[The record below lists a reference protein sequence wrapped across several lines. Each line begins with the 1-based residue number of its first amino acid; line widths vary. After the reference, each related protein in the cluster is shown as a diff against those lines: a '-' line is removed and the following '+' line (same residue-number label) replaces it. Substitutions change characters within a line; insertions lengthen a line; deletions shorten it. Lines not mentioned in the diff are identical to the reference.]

1 MTTRRP
7 KLRPVRPLAAPLAT
21 LALVGCAGLAAQQV
35 REDSV
40 AFNTAVAEA
49 MDRQMLLNI
58 VRIARNEPTQWVTVS
73 AINASTQYRAGV
85 DVAGGGL
92 VTPDVRGSGSVG
104 FTYSPT
110 LTFLPRQ
117 GEELS
122 QELMEPIPVSNVVDM
137 VAAGWPASWL
147 MLLTVDRCNELLSF
161 DVTTTFGIVADDVR
175 FGRMLEL
182 LDEAQ
187 RTQHVSLGHAQ
198 IPIIWN
204 EAPLPSDSATLSAV
218 AAARE
223 KGARLRKR
231 DDGTWD
237 YVSIEQ
243 VPVLTAYSG
252 FLEREHGAELLE
264 LLGLEARAGNFRIA
278 SVDHPVPDTVLS
290 LHTRSLMAVLRLL
303 SHGVDRR
310 PHEVDPPDFGGRS
323 PSAIFARIARSPDG
337 REDIGEEVR
346 HAFRIRCGTSAPSNA
361 RASVR
366 HGGLW
371 YWIPGNDTVS
381 NQVFTLV
388 RDLFDLQVRQ
398 ELDQSRPVLTIPVG

>member
-1 MTTRRP
+1 M
-7 KLRPVRPLAAPLAT
+7 PLALLA
-21 LALVGCAGLAAQQV
+21 GCGGLAAHQI

-58 VRIARNEPTQWVTVS
+58 VRIARHEPTQWVTVS

-117 GEELS
+117 GEDLS
-122 QELMEPIPVSNVVDM
+122 QELMEPIPVANVVDM

-147 MLLTVDRCNELLSF
+147 MLLTVDRCQDLLSF
-161 DVTTTFGIVADDVR
+161 DVTTSFGIVADDVR

-187 RTQHVSLGHAQ
+187 RRLHLSFNHAQ
-198 IPIIWN
+198 IPITWN
-204 EAPLPSDSATLSAV
+204 EAPLPADSATLAAV

-223 KGARLRKR
+223 KGARLRQR

-237 YVSIEQ
+237 YVSIEL
-243 VPVLTAYSG
+243 VPVLTTYQGVESWEEG
-252 FLEREHGAELLE
+252 RELFD
-264 LLGLEARAGNFRIA
+264 LLGLEAKPAQFRIA
-278 SVDHPVPDTVLS
+278 SIDHPVPDTVVS
-290 LHTRSLMAVLRLL
+290 FHTRSLMAVLRLL
-303 SHGVDRR
+303 SQGVDHH
-310 PHEVDPPDFGGRS
+310 PNEADPADFGVRS
-323 PSAIFARIARSPDG
+323 PAAIFARIARSPSG
-337 REDIGEEVR
+337 RADIGEEVR
-346 HAFRIRCGTSAPSNA
+346 HAFRIRCGNSAPSSA
-361 RASVR
+361 RTAVQ
-366 HGGLW
+366 HDGLW
-371 YWIPGNDTVS
+371 YWIPAEDLTT

-388 RDLFDLQVRQ
+388 RDLFDLQVRS
-398 ELDQSRPVLTIPVG
+398 ELDQGRPLLTIPVG